1 MMVPAFILAVALCP
15 DCEFKAVGTT
25 LMSEHEC
32 AELQVEYANAYP
44 QREFDCAPVP
54 GRSVEVIEGER
65 PADKPL

>member
-25 LMSEHEC
+25 LMTEREC

-44 QREFDCAPVP
+44 YRVFDCAPVP
-54 GRSVEVIEGER
+54 GRKVEVVDGEK
-65 PADKPL
+65 PADKSL

>member
-15 DCEFKAVGTT
+15 GCEFKAVGTT

-44 QREFDCAPVP
+44 YRVFDCAPVP
-54 GRSVEVIEGER
+54 GRKVEVMDGET